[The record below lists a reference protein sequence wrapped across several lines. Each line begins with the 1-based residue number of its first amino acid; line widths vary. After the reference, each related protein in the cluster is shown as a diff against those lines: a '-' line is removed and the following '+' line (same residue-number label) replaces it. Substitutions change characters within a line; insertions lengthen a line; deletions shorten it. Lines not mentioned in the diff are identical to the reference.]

1 MSTMKQSSS
10 VFYSMQLD
18 NSQNSFI
25 YSDEQL
31 MSLFQGG
38 DENAYIELVNRYKDK
53 LINFIFNYLG
63 DLESSED
70 VVQETMIKLYLKKH
84 YYREI
89 AKFSTWLY
97 TIAKNLANTELRKRK
112 QRKTTF
118 LSQFSKHDKT
128 YELPSNDPEPGQE
141 IQTDIVNKIIRD
153 AVDQLSE
160 KFKIVIVLRD
170 IQGLSYEDIS
180 EIINVPIGTV
190 KSRIN
195 RARLQLQVELKHL
208 KK

>member
-1 MSTMKQSSS
+1 MMKQSSS
-10 VFYSMQLD
+10 VFYTMQLD
-18 NSQNSFI
+18 NSQNRFI

-53 LINFIFNYLG
+53 LINFIFSYLG

-70 VVQETMIKLYLKKH
+70 VVQETMIKLYQKKH
-84 YYREI
+84 YYKEI

-112 QRKTTF
+112 QRKTTL
-118 LSQFSKHDKT
+118 LSQFSKDDKT

>member
-1 MSTMKQSSS
+1 MM
-10 VFYSMQLD
+10 
-18 NSQNSFI
+18 SQNSSVLSSMSLGSKNNKYS

-31 MSLFQGG
+31 MLLFQGG
-38 DENAYIELVNRYKDK
+38 NENAYIELVNRYKDK

-63 DLESSED
+63 DIESSED
-70 VVQETMIKLYLKKH
+70 VVQETMIKLYQKKH
-84 YYREI
+84 YYKEI

-112 QRKTTF
+112 QRKTTL
-118 LSQFSKHDKT
+118 LSQFSKDDKM
-128 YELPSNDPEPGQE
+128 YDLPSNNNEVGQE
-141 IQTDIVNKIIRD
+141 IQTEIVSKIIRE

-160 KFKIVIVLRD
+160 KFKTVITLRD
-170 IQGLSYEDIS
+170 IQQLSYEDIS
-180 EIINVPIGTV
+180 EIIDVPIGTV

>member
-1 MSTMKQSSS
+1 MMKQSSS
-10 VFYSMQLD
+10 VFYTMQLD
-18 NSQNSFI
+18 KSENKFI

-70 VVQETMIKLYLKKH
+70 VVQETMIKLYQKKH
-84 YYREI
+84 YYKEI

-112 QRKTTF
+112 QRKTTL
-118 LSQFSKHDKT
+118 LSQFSKDDKT

>member
-1 MSTMKQSSS
+1 MMKQSSS
-10 VFYSMQLD
+10 VFYTMQLD
-18 NSQNSFI
+18 NSQDKFI

-38 DENAYIELVNRYKDK
+38 DEHAYVELVNRYKDK

-70 VVQETMIKLYLKKH
+70 VVQETMIKLYQKKH
-84 YYREI
+84 YYKEI

-112 QRKTTF
+112 QRKTTL
-118 LSQFSKHDKT
+118 LSQFSKDDKT

>member
-1 MSTMKQSSS
+1 MM
-10 VFYSMQLD
+10 
-18 NSQNSFI
+18 SQNSSVLSSMSLVNKNDKYI

-31 MSLFQGG
+31 MLLFQGG
-38 DENAYIELVNRYKDK
+38 NENAYIELVNRYKDK

-63 DLESSED
+63 DIESSED
-70 VVQETMIKLYLKKH
+70 VVQETMIKLYQKKH
-84 YYREI
+84 YYKEI

-112 QRKTTF
+112 QRKTTL
-118 LSQFSKHDKT
+118 LSQFSKDDKM
-128 YELPSNDPEPGQE
+128 YDLPSNDNEVGQE
-141 IQTDIVNKIIRD
+141 IQTEIVNKIIRE
-153 AVDQLSE
+153 AVGKLSE
-160 KFKIVIVLRD
+160 KFKTVITLRD
-170 IQGLSYEDIS
+170 IQQLSYEDIS
-180 EIINVPIGTV
+180 EIIDVPIGTV

>member
-1 MSTMKQSSS
+1 MMKQSSS
-10 VFYSMQLD
+10 VFYTMQLD
-18 NSQNSFI
+18 NSQNRFI

-84 YYREI
+84 YYKEI

-112 QRKTTF
+112 QRKTTL
-118 LSQFSKHDKT
+118 LSQFSKDDKT
-128 YELPSNDPEPGQE
+128 YELPSNDPEPGHE
-141 IQTDIVNKIIRD
+141 IQTDVVNKIIRD

-195 RARLQLQVELKHL
+195 RARLQLQVELKHI
-208 KK
+208 KKK

>member
-1 MSTMKQSSS
+1 MMKQSSS
-10 VFYSMQLD
+10 VFYTMQLD
-18 NSQNSFI
+18 NTQNRFI

-70 VVQETMIKLYLKKH
+70 VVQETMIKLYQKKH
-84 YYREI
+84 YYKEI

-112 QRKTTF
+112 QRKTTL
-118 LSQFSKHDKT
+118 LSQFSKDDKT
-128 YELPSNDPEPGQE
+128 YDLPSNDPEPGQE

>member
-1 MSTMKQSSS
+1 MMKQSSS
-10 VFYSMQLD
+10 VFYTMQLD
-18 NSQNSFI
+18 NSHNKFI

-31 MSLFQGG
+31 MLLFQGG

-70 VVQETMIKLYLKKH
+70 VVQDTMIRLYQKKH
-84 YYREI
+84 YYKEI

-97 TIAKNLANTELRKRK
+97 TISKNLANTELRKRK
-112 QRKTTF
+112 QRKTTL
-118 LSQFSKHDKT
+118 LSQFSKDDKT
-128 YELPSNDPEPGQE
+128 YELPDNDPEPGQE
-141 IQTDIVNKIIRD
+141 IQTEVVNKIIRN

-195 RARLQLQVELKHL
+195 RARLQLQVELKYL

>member
-1 MSTMKQSSS
+1 MM
-10 VFYSMQLD
+10 
-18 NSQNSFI
+18 SQNSSVLSSMSLGRKNNKYS

-31 MSLFQGG
+31 MLLFQGG
-38 DENAYIELVNRYKDK
+38 NENAYIELVNRYKDK

-63 DLESSED
+63 DIESSED
-70 VVQETMIKLYLKKH
+70 VVQETMIKLYQKKH
-84 YYREI
+84 YYKEI

-112 QRKTTF
+112 QRKTTL
-118 LSQFSKHDKT
+118 LSQFSEDDKM
-128 YELPSNDPEPGQE
+128 YDLPSNDNEVGQE
-141 IQTDIVNKIIRD
+141 IQTEIVSKIIRE

-160 KFKIVIVLRD
+160 KFKTVITLRD
-170 IQGLSYEDIS
+170 IQQLSYEDIS
-180 EIINVPIGTV
+180 EIIDVPIGTV

>member
-1 MSTMKQSSS
+1 MKQSSS
-10 VFYSMQLD
+10 VFYTMQLD
-18 NSQNSFI
+18 NSQNRFI

-31 MSLFQGG
+31 MSLFQEG

-70 VVQETMIKLYLKKH
+70 VVQETMIKLYQKKH

-112 QRKTTF
+112 QRKTTL
-118 LSQFSKHDKT
+118 LSQFSKDDKT

-141 IQTDIVNKIIRD
+141 VQTDIVNKIIRK

>member
-1 MSTMKQSSS
+1 MRQSSS
-10 VFYSMQLD
+10 VFYTMPLD
-18 NSQNSFI
+18 NSQNRFI

-70 VVQETMIKLYLKKH
+70 VVQETMIKLYQKKH
-84 YYREI
+84 YYKEI

-112 QRKTTF
+112 QRKTTL
-118 LSQFSKHDKT
+118 LSQFSKDDKT

>member
-1 MSTMKQSSS
+1 MMKQSSS
-10 VFYSMQLD
+10 IFYTMQLD
-18 NSQNSFI
+18 NSQNRFI

-31 MSLFQGG
+31 MLLFQGG

-70 VVQETMIKLYLKKH
+70 VVQETMIKLYQKKH
-84 YYREI
+84 YYKEI

-112 QRKTTF
+112 QRKTTL
-118 LSQFSKHDKT
+118 LSQFSKDDKT
-128 YELPSNDPEPGQE
+128 YDLPSNDPEPGQE

>member
-1 MSTMKQSSS
+1 MM
-10 VFYSMQLD
+10 
-18 NSQNSFI
+18 SQNSSVLSSMSLGRKNNKYS

-31 MSLFQGG
+31 MLLFQGG
-38 DENAYIELVNRYKDK
+38 NENAYIELVNRYKDK

-63 DLESSED
+63 DIESSED
-70 VVQETMIKLYLKKH
+70 VVQETMIKLYQKKH
-84 YYREI
+84 YYKEI

-112 QRKTTF
+112 QRKTTL
-118 LSQFSKHDKT
+118 LSQFSKDDKM
-128 YELPSNDPEPGQE
+128 YDLPSNDNEVGQE
-141 IQTDIVNKIIRD
+141 IQTEIVSKIIRQ
-153 AVDQLSE
+153 AVNQLSE
-160 KFKIVIVLRD
+160 KFKAVITLRD
-170 IQGLSYEDIS
+170 IQQLSYEDIS
-180 EIINVPIGTV
+180 EIIDVPIGTV